1 MPFVTTREFA
11 IAAVEAEIARL
22 ESEPCDFDEMHVVC
36 AIEAIRRGDHDAAV
50 NHISLMRCE
59 TIPREVRSRPPSR
72 PLLCRE
78 KLRAMLA
85 ELADRDMTTRI
96 TGQVWSDAA
105 PEPPKPPPA
114 PPPGHLAT
122 RS

>member
-1 MPFVTTREFA
+1 MPVVTTREFA

-22 ESEPCDFDEMHVVC
+22 ESEPCAFDEMHVVC
-36 AIEAIRRGDHDAAV
+36 AIEAIRRGDHDVAV

-59 TIPREVRSRPPSR
+59 PMHEEARTRPSDR
-72 PLLCRE
+72 PLLCRD

-85 ELADRDMTTRI
+85 DLAGRDQTVRACQIWTD
-96 TGQVWSDAA
+96 VP

-114 PPPGHLAT
+114 PPPDHFAS
-122 RS
+122 RF